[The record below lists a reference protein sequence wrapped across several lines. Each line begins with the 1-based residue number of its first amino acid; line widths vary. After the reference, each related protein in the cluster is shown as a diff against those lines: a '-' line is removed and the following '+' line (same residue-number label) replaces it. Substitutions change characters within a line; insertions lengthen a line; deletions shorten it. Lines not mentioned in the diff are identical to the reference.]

1 MSLAA
6 LPEAWRD
13 VPTLSGRHV
22 VLEPLAAAHAGGLRA
37 VVADG
42 VLPALWYAGVPVA
55 EAIDGYVADTLAARA
70 RGECLPFA
78 VRDAAGAVVGTT
90 RFYALDSAVPRLS
103 IGYTW
108 YAPHVQRTGL
118 NTEAKCLLLGHA
130 FDALGCAAVAF
141 ETSWHNRAS
150 RAAIAR
156 LGARQDG
163 VLRAHRRHAD
173 GSLRDTVAFSILSH
187 EWPAAR
193 SGLRHRL
200 ERHRLESHA

>member
-1 MSLAA
+1 MVK
-6 LPEAWRD
+6 PEW
-13 VPTLSGRHV
+13 
-22 VLEPLAAAHAGGLRA
+22 
-37 VVADG
+37 
-42 VLPALWYAGVPVA
+42 
-55 EAIDGYVADTLAARA
+55 
-70 RGECLPFA
+70 
-78 VRDAAGAVVGTT
+78 GTKRTCPKCAT
-90 RFYALDSAVPRLS
+90 RFYDLDPAVPRSS

-108 YAPHVQRTGL
+108 YAPRVQRTGL
-118 NTEAKCLLLGHA
+118 NTEAKCLLLAHA
-130 FDALGCAAVAF
+130 FETLGCAAVAF